1 MDTSTLQVGDIIAYR
16 TEDDTVITHRIVE
29 IVQEDGETKLITKGD
44 NNNTN
49 DQNYVELSQVE
60 GVFQFKVSR
69 LGNLALFIQT
79 PTGIISCLSIPI
91 VILLILQFIDSR
103 RERKIMDQKINSE
116 KDMKKEIEELKR
128 KNEELQKK

>member
-1 MDTSTLQVGDIIAYR
+1 MQVGDIIAYR